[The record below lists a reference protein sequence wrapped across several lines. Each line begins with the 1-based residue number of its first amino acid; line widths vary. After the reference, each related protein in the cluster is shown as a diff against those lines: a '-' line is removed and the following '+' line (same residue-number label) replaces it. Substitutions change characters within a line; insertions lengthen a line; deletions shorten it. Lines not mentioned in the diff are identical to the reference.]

1 MHGCLLEQ
9 APVSDKGVESRRIAG
24 FPVGTPVAVPATV
37 SHRREDCCALARDL
51 RGTVAAEYL
60 ILVALVGFVVGA
72 GVIFVGFPL
81 LHQYRFMQYVLTS
94 PVV

>member
-1 MHGCLLEQ
+1 LGVGTAVAL
-9 APVSDKGVESRRIAG
+9 AAGVSD
-24 FPVGTPVAVPATV
+24 
-37 SHRREDCCALARDL
+37 RREKTCALARDL

-60 ILVALVGFVVGA
+60 ILVALVGFVVA
-72 GVIFVGFPL
+72 VGVIFVGFPL

>member
-1 MHGCLLEQ
+1 M
-9 APVSDKGVESRRIAG
+9 
-24 FPVGTPVAVPATV
+24 
-37 SHRREDCCALARDL
+37 SHRRDEPGALARDA

-60 ILVALVGFVVGA
+60 ILVALVGFVVA
-72 GVIFVGFPL
+72 VGVIFVGFPL